1 MKNAKNRLKNICKK
15 GSKSSRK
22 NYIYLLNRKSPEISA
37 VWRHFCDGKS
47 DKESSHTVLKR
58 LILRRSG

>member
-1 MKNAKNRLKNICKK
+1 MKNAKNRHKNICKN
-15 GSKSSRK
+15 GRKSSRK
-22 NYIYLLNRKSPEISA
+22 NYIYLLNRKNPEISA

-47 DKESSHTVLKR
+47 DKESSHTVLKH

>member
-15 GSKSSRK
+15 GRKSSRK

-37 VWRHFCDGKS
+37 VWRHFAM
-47 DKESSHTVLKR
+47 ENPTKR
-58 LILRRSG
+58 AVILS